1 MDITG
6 AIRGAPVVD
15 LAILVGL
22 GLFFFMG
29 VMQGAIRR
37 LLGIGSMMV
46 AFLVAGNLRVPAGNF
61 LADNWTQFDR
71 DYNKMLAFAIIFVV
85 VAVAASITTQ
95 GFYKRT
101 DLSAQHP
108 IMDDIVGGLLGL
120 LQGALLLLF
129 IVIILDSYPLPAAR
143 SGDLTYFRDAQDM
156 ILNQSHIAFWL
167 KDHIVPGFLHLLS
180 FLLPGDLVSIY
191 P

>member
-1 MDITG
+1 
-6 AIRGAPVVD
+6 
-15 LAILVGL
+15 
-22 GLFFFMG
+22 
-29 VMQGAIRR
+29 
-37 LLGIGSMMV
+37 MMV

>member
-6 AIRGAPVVD
+6 AIRSAPVVD

-46 AFLVAGNLRVPAGNF
+46 AFLVAGNLRGPAGNF

-108 IMDDIVGGLLGL
+108 IMDDIVGGMLGL
-120 LQGALLLLF
+120 LQGVLLLLF

-143 SGDLTYFRDAQDM
+143 VGDLTYFRDAQDM

-167 KDHIVPGFLHLLS
+167 KDHIAPGFLHLLS
-180 FLLPGDLVSIY
+180 FLLPGDLVSLY